1 MAVEIMT
8 FEDKIEVAAAAMY
21 QSRNLRTWKTLQYHR
36 PDIAQIYR
44 ENARV
49 MIGAIKEAETAIQ
62 QDATC
67 HIGGEPTTR
76 PLTIQS

>member
-8 FEDKIEVAAAAMY
+8 LEDKIEVAAAALY
-21 QSRNLRTWKTLQYHR
+21 QFRNLRTWKTLQYHR

-49 MIGAIKEAETAIQ
+49 MIGAIETAE
-62 QDATC
+62 AA
-67 HIGGEPTTR
+67 EAA
-76 PLTIQS
+76 